1 MQNPVENFWLIRLGD
16 LKKALEANNF
26 EVFLATTVDEAR
38 DIVLNTIIPPLA
50 PRSISWG
57 GSMTFGTCGIG
68 KVLSNYPSLTIINPY
83 EPTIP
88 PAEAYERRRQALLVD
103 LYLTGSNAITEDGQ
117 LVNLDMI
124 GNRVGA
130 LNFGPKNVVV
140 LVGRNKLVSDLES
153 ATRRIKNYSAPV
165 NAMRLDKKTP
175 CVTTSFCQECKSTD
189 RICNVWTITEK
200 SFPKNRIKVVLI
212 NQDMGL

>member
-1 MQNPVENFWLIRLGD
+1 MQNPMENYWLIRLGD
-16 LKKALEANNF
+16 LKKELEANNF
-26 EVFLATTVDEAR
+26 EVFLVATADEAR
-38 DIVLNTIIPPLA
+38 DVVLNAIVVPLA
-50 PRSISWG
+50 PKSISWG
-57 GSMTFGTCGIG
+57 GSMTFGACGIG
-68 KVLSNYPSLTIINPY
+68 KVLSSNPSLTIINPY
-83 EPTIP
+83 EPNISP
-88 PAEAYERRRQALLVD
+88 EEAYERRRQALLVD
-103 LYLTGSNAITEDGQ
+103 VYFTGTNAVTENGQ

-140 LVGRNKLVSDLES
+140 IIGRNKLVPDLES
-153 ATRRIKNYSAPV
+153 AMRRIKNYSAPV

-175 CVTTSFCQECKSTD
+175 CVTTSYCQECKSPD